1 MTDTTLKSVLIAGW
15 DPRRSAGWKRA
26 LNAAGG
32 WKVRTPA
39 RSMSELQSRAL
50 KRPPDL
56 VITDLH
62 MPDGPATDLIRALR
76 CGVRPLSMPI
86 LVVTRKQ
93 DPLLLDALQEGADG
107 VVDLSEPNGITLA
120 EHARNVM
127 NSGADIAPWI
137 ARRLLDHFGMKLEHA
152 HRQSVETAIN
162 PLELTEAERNL
173 LRHISIGRRMLE
185 AEQEAGMAASDGTTQ
200 VRAIYRKMQWSLR
213 AGDLQLKLG

>member
-39 RSMSELQSRAL
+39 RSMGELQSRAL

-107 VVDLSEPNGITLA
+107 VVDLSEPDGITLA

-127 NSGADIAPWI
+127 NGGADIAPWI